1 MLAPTDPAPI
11 ALEGMESYCTRL
23 TLVLLAS
30 LLPSYFSLPPS
41 VRAGITIPSV
51 GDASVKIAS
60 VVLTNAQ
67 IKALAVDGSNR
78 PVVLVPAP
86 AANQM
91 IVPVQGI
98 FMLPICYRFWSARK
112 YTFVQHLPG

>member
-1 MLAPTDPAPI
+1 MK
-11 ALEGMESYCTRL
+11 RL

-30 LLPSYFSLPPS
+30 LLTSYFSLLPS

-51 GDASVKIAS
+51 SNAPVKMAS

-91 IVPVQGI
+91 IVPIQV
-98 FMLPICYRFWSARK
+98 M
-112 YTFVQHLPG
+112 FVPYLADAYGNINNGSILFIMPMR